1 MIVLLGVLHYQDFF
15 DMEIILQRHIL
26 TKYVVM
32 RNLDCLLHYFKIYYK
47 ESLLQKTPADVLQI
61 FIISYSFKQGIVQ
74 ENDWKRERERERE
87 RGTSLVA
94 KNNG

>member
-1 MIVLLGVLHYQDFF
+1 MIVLLGVLYYQDFF
-15 DMEIILQRHIL
+15 DMEIILQRQ

-32 RNLDCLLHYFKIYYK
+32 RNLDCLLHNFKIYYK

-74 ENDWKRERERERE
+74 END
-87 RGTSLVA
+87 
-94 KNNG
+94 

>member
-15 DMEIILQRHIL
+15 DMEIILQRQ

-32 RNLDCLLHYFKIYYK
+32 RNLDCLLHNFKIYYK

-74 ENDWKRERERERE
+74 ENDWKRERERVREEERE
-87 RGTSLVA
+87 VLA
-94 KNNG
+94 K

>member
-1 MIVLLGVLHYQDFF
+1 MLH
-15 DMEIILQRHIL
+15 
-26 TKYVVM
+26 
-32 RNLDCLLHYFKIYYK
+32 NFKIYSK

-74 ENDWKRERERERE
+74 ENDWKREERERERE

>member
-15 DMEIILQRHIL
+15 DMEIILHKQTDRIIL

-32 RNLDCLLHYFKIYYK
+32 RNLDCLLHNFKIYYK

-74 ENDWKRERERERE
+74 END
-87 RGTSLVA
+87 
-94 KNNG
+94 

>member
-1 MIVLLGVLHYQDFF
+1 M
-15 DMEIILQRHIL
+15 
-26 TKYVVM
+26 
-32 RNLDCLLHYFKIYYK
+32 
-47 ESLLQKTPADVLQI
+47 QKTPADVLHI